1 MRNRLI
7 PLIIWI
13 LLLSACQAKDQHFQ
27 SVEPFTFTDQNGKA
41 FHSKQ
46 LDGKPWIASF
56 MFTNCKTVC
65 PSMTK
70 ELASLQ
76 QFLKEEKIDIELIS
90 FSVDPDVDS
99 PEQIKK
105 FLQAFTDD
113 ESNWHFLTG
122 YSQERIEQFARE
134 HFQTIV
140 QKPTHSSQVIHGT
153 NFYLVNEEGYVV
165 GEYSYIDENYLD
177 ELLDDLNK

>member
-1 MRNRLI
+1 MRRKFVFLI
-7 PLIIWI
+7 LWI
-13 LLLSACQAKDQHFQ
+13 VLLSACQTNDQYIRT
-27 SVEPFTFTDQNGKA
+27 VEPFTFTDQNGKA

-56 MFTNCKTVC
+56 MFTNCTTVC
-65 PSMTK
+65 PPMTK

-76 QFLKEEKIDIELIS
+76 QFLKEEKIDLELIS

-99 PEQIKK
+99 PEQIKN

-140 QKPTHSSQVIHGT
+140 QKPTDSSQVIHGT
-153 NFYLVNEEGYVV
+153 NFFLVNEHGHVV

-177 ELLDDLNK
+177 ELLDDLSK